1 VESGRGRGG
10 IAAAVPAWSPG
21 HGLTGRGVMRKTVY
35 IALCAALSVAA
46 LLVGACGG
54 SESGSAGPAAGSTP
68 GAATGAATEMV
79 DVAAFE
85 GTTTATTEPFT
96 LRGGVQHLEFEVDRG
111 SNGRI
116 HFAIV
121 STTGDQRVELF
132 DSGVYA
138 PSEGAEFEGSSY
150 TGLGA
155 GDYVVVAECEG
166 GRSWS
171 VTVREER

>member
-1 VESGRGRGG
+1 
-10 IAAAVPAWSPG
+10 
-21 HGLTGRGVMRKTVY
+21 MRKTVY
-35 IALCAALSVAA
+35 IALCAALSVAS

-54 SESGSAGPAAGSTP
+54 SESDSAGSAAGSTP
-68 GAATGAATEMV
+68 GAATEMV
-79 DVAAFE
+79 EVAAFE

-96 LRGGVQHLEFEVDRG
+96 LQGGAQHLEFQVDRG
-111 SNGRI
+111 SAGRI

-121 STTGDQRVELF
+121 STAGDQRVELF

-138 PSEGAEFEGSSY
+138 PSEGAELEGSSY
-150 TGLGA
+150 TELGV
-155 GDYVVVAECEG
+155 GDYVIVAECEG

>member
-1 VESGRGRGG
+1 
-10 IAAAVPAWSPG
+10 
-21 HGLTGRGVMRKTVY
+21 MRKTVY
-35 IALCAALSVAA
+35 IALCAALSVAS

-54 SESGSAGPAAGSTP
+54 SESDSAGSAAGSTS
-68 GAATGAATEMV
+68 GAAATEMV
-79 DVAAFE
+79 EVAAFD

-96 LRGGVQHLEFEVDRG
+96 LQGGAQHLEFKVDRG
-111 SNGRI
+111 LEGRV

-138 PSEGAEFEGSSY
+138 SSEGAELEGSSY
-150 TGLGA
+150 TDLGA
-155 GDYVVVAECEG
+155 GDYVIVAECEG